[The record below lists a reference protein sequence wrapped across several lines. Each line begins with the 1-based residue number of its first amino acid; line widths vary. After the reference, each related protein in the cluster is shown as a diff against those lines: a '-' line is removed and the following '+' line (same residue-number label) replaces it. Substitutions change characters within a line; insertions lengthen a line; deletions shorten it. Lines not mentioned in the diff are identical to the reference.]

1 MRFILGK
8 TFSFNKDSENWTLSN
23 IKYADKN
30 WKNSLFFVYLKTL
43 EQLTKLLHMDTF
55 KVH

>member
-1 MRFILGK
+1 MRFIFKKFPLTKNQKIALCLILNMQIK
-8 TFSFNKDSENWTLSN
+8 TE
-23 IKYADKN
+23 
-30 WKNSLFFVYLKTL
+30 KNSLVFGYLKKL